1 MVDVLK
7 DLSSESLAEAIE
19 WNLFGLYATFGR
31 IPNARVDHHPN
42 VMRVRTGLHHELL
55 NGIFRA
61 QFPTDDIDVSI
72 REVLEDFRS
81 RSLPMIWWTG
91 PSSSP
96 PELGKYLENMGLIRA
111 GSLTGSAV
119 DLDTLPETVPMP
131 DDLTIEAVRDE
142 KTLRAWLA
150 PYAFGYEFPER
161 AALALF
167 DLFHGFG
174 FDPDAPFQHYLG
186 RWKGH
191 PVATCSM
198 FFGAGVAG
206 MHTTVVPTYRGQG
219 IGAAMT
225 LAPMLDAREAG
236 YRVGV
241 SNVESNGSRVQGK
254 LGFKPY
260 CRLGLYMPTEWGGLE
275 RSASALPEGIPA

>member
-42 VMRVRTGLHHELL
+42 VMRVRTARHHEPM
-55 NGIFRA
+55 NGIVRA

-111 GSLTGSAV
+111 GSLTGRAV
-119 DLDTLPETVPMP
+119 DLDTLPETVPMR
-131 DDLTIEAVRDE
+131 DDFTTEGVRDE
-142 KTLRAWLA
+142 RTIRPWPA
-150 PYAFGYEFPER
+150 PTA
-161 AALALF
+161 
-167 DLFHGFG
+167 
-174 FDPDAPFQHYLG
+174 
-186 RWKGH
+186 
-191 PVATCSM
+191 
-198 FFGAGVAG
+198 
-206 MHTTVVPTYRGQG
+206 
-219 IGAAMT
+219 
-225 LAPMLDAREAG
+225 
-236 YRVGV
+236 VG
-241 SNVESNGSRVQGK
+241 
-254 LGFKPY
+254 
-260 CRLGLYMPTEWGGLE
+260 
-275 RSASALPEGIPA
+275 

>member
-91 PSSSP
+91 PSRS
-96 PELGKYLENMGLIRA
+96 EE
-111 GSLTGSAV
+111 
-119 DLDTLPETVPMP
+119 
-131 DDLTIEAVRDE
+131 
-142 KTLRAWLA
+142 
-150 PYAFGYEFPER
+150 
-161 AALALF
+161 
-167 DLFHGFG
+167 
-174 FDPDAPFQHYLG
+174 
-186 RWKGH
+186 
-191 PVATCSM
+191 
-198 FFGAGVAG
+198 
-206 MHTTVVPTYRGQG
+206 HTSEPQSQ
-219 IGAAMT
+219 
-225 LAPMLDAREAG
+225 
-236 YRVGV
+236 
-241 SNVESNGSRVQGK
+241 SNLV
-254 LGFKPY
+254 
-260 CRLGLYMPTEWGGLE
+260 CR
-275 RSASALPEGIPA
+275 